1 MAYRAPKF
9 RVEFL
14 TEMFDCDHSQGIVAK
29 VMVPPE
35 PCGVLWRHAVKIRH
49 DMTGSEVA
57 KQLRDLADWIEA
69 TAK

>member
-1 MAYRAPKF
+1 
-9 RVEFL
+9 
-14 TEMFDCDHSQGIVAK
+14 MFDCDHSQGIVAK